1 MMKLRRTSKYDSER
15 LVLIQEF
22 NTSVTAEN
30 IGRIVMNIIQK
41 TGGAVLA
48 PKNPPLTTHFVGL
61 NSSKPTIVNW
71 PKDVQTMQIRKKGI
85 IANASI

>member
-1 MMKLRRTSKYDSER
+1 MKPSSTNKYDNER
-15 LVLIQEF
+15 LVLSQECS
-22 NTSVTAEN
+22 TSVTAEN
-30 IGRIVMNIIQK
+30 IGSIVINIIQK
-41 TGGAVLA
+41 TGGSVLE

-71 PKDVQTMQIRKKGI
+71 PKDVQTIQIRKKGI